1 MRRDFPHVLLK
12 TKRFC
17 CCQTVGYVRSV
28 KKESN
33 NEAVICLREMSEH
46 YKVKVV
52 PFLQFCSEDFCST
65 VGGCSQVTQDIN
77 YNLLGEK
84 KVPRTGSQLCRGKDR
99 TFFSS
104 CCLPNILRPF
114 LEWVFESHN
123 DLEGAAAHADTEWE
137 LSLTSCW
144 MKQVFGKEQ

>member
-1 MRRDFPHVLLK
+1 M
-12 TKRFC
+12 
-17 CCQTVGYVRSV
+17 
-28 KKESN
+28 
-33 NEAVICLREMSEH
+33 
-46 YKVKVV
+46 KVV

-84 KVPRTGSQLCRGKDR
+84 KVPRTGSQLCSGKDR
-99 TFFSS
+99 TFFSC
-104 CCLPNILRPF
+104 CCLPNILRPS
-114 LEWVFESHN
+114 LEQFFESPK

-144 MKQVFGKEQ
+144 MEQVLEKSSRQSANDLLNFLRLHRPYICSWTIKEKKRSPSFRKLVRCGEA